1 MNILRRA
8 VALVA
13 LFVALLTAPMGAW
26 AQRDL
31 VGPMPAG
38 GVTVPALPSD
48 HVTER
53 RGPLSISFP
62 RAMRPVVETALA
74 RAERDARAVATQ
86 LGVTE
91 LPPMSVRLVAD
102 AAMMRRLAPQEL
114 PPPAYAVG
122 VAYPMVRL
130 VLVSATAPQTFE
142 ASNMAQVLRHELS
155 HLLFAEA
162 SGHRPLPRW
171 LAEGIAV
178 HQSDENTFER
188 FQELA
193 TASWSGRLLPLAHLD
208 EGFAEGPT
216 EVSVAYAQS
225 ADFTGY
231 LLRKEG
237 AARFAVMLGHVR
249 DGSTLDEAVRETWGS
264 DLLRIEEDWRHDVGD
279 RMAFAPLWAGTGV
292 FSLLGVLLVG
302 VALVRRRRRNRQVVD
317 RWEREERV
325 ARTARWTLLGRP
337 PLRLVPR
344 PQDEPPTLH

>member
-1 MNILRRA
+1 MQLLARLA
-8 VALVA
+8 ALAALLVA
-13 LFVALLTAPMGAW
+13 LLAPGVAR

-31 VGPMPAG
+31 VGEAPPG
-38 GVTVPALPSD
+38 GVTAPALPGD

-53 RGPLSISFP
+53 RGPLAISFP
-62 RAMRPVVETALA
+62 RAMRPLVEGALG
-74 RAERDARAVATQ
+74 RAERDARAVAAQ
-86 LGVTE
+86 LGVAQVPA
-91 LPPMSVRLVAD
+91 LQVRLVGD
-102 AAMMRRLAPQEL
+102 AEAMRRLAPPEL

-130 VLVSATAPQTFE
+130 VLVSATAPVTRE
-142 ASNMAQVLRHELS
+142 ASNMPQVLRHELS

-193 TASWSGRLLPLAHLD
+193 SASWSGRLLPLARLD
-208 EGFAEGPT
+208 EGFAEGPA
-216 EVSVAYAQS
+216 EVSVAYAQA

-237 AARFAVMLGHVR
+237 PSRFAVMLAHVR
-249 DGSTLDEAVRETWGS
+249 DGASLDDAARETWGANLAS
-264 DLLRIEEDWRHDVGD
+264 LEADWRRDLGD
-279 RMAFAPLWAGTGV
+279 RMAFAPLWAGTGAL
-292 FSLLGVLLVG
+292 SLAGAAFVV
-302 VALVRRRRRNRQVVD
+302 VAMVRRRRRNRTVLA
-317 RWEREERV
+317 RWEREER
-325 ARTARWTLLGRP
+325 TARASRWALLGRP

-344 PQDEPPTLH
+344 PDDEGPTLH